1 MKKVWEALESVTK
14 ELSKPSK
21 SKKDEDTR
29 PVTKVATSNPAQPL
43 ATNLLSTVAT
53 SNRFEHL
60 TADSTGIEFNQQKR
74 TKATKVSTKDAD
86 QVKIKAFEKK
96 ISELEHQI
104 QTRKSIIK
112 NLSLANERLLQE
124 NSDLRKKINSDQV
137 TSKKAKNCIG
147 GIQSNTAK
155 NDSRSNQG
163 NGKPSIFI
171 AGDSMVHDLKGWLMS
186 RDKAVKVHSFP
197 GASCDDIENFLIPLI
212 NRTPDQILLH
222 VGTNDL
228 RSGAPEEVAHRISNL
243 TGVITSRNIKCAVSS
258 IIRRGDYLAT
268 KGEEVNRLLF
278 NILPEHVKLISNS
291 NINENHLNRSQ
302 LHLNR
307 RGTGAFAHDIIQFI
321 KHSDLAKKICLMYL

>member
-1 MKKVWEALESVTK
+1 M
-14 ELSKPSK
+14 
-21 SKKDEDTR
+21 
-29 PVTKVATSNPAQPL
+29 

-60 TADSTGIEFNQQKR
+60 TADSTGTEFNQQET
-74 TKATKVSTKDAD
+74 TKATKASSKDAD

-96 ISELEHQI
+96 ISELEYQI
-104 QTRKSIIK
+104 QTRESIIK

-137 TSKKAKNCIG
+137 TSKKAKNCTG

-163 NGKPSIFI
+163 KGKPSIFI
-171 AGDSMVHDLKGWLMS
+171 AGDSMIRDLKGWLMS

-197 GASCDDIENFLIPLI
+197 GASCDDMENFLIPLI
-212 NRTPDQILLH
+212 NRRPDQILLH
-222 VGTNDL
+222 VCTNDL
-228 RSGAPEEVAHRISNL
+228 RSGTPEEVAHRISDL
-243 TGVITSRNIKCAVSS
+243 KGVITSRNIKCAVSS

-268 KGEEVNRLLF
+268 KGEEVNRLLS
-278 NILPEHVKLISNS
+278 NILPEHVKSISNS

-307 RGTGAFAHDIIQFI
+307 RGTGAFAHNIIQFI
-321 KHSDLAKKICLMYL
+321 KHSDLGKKSV